1 MRRSPKN
8 SAFARWFQWVIRA
21 TYHDREFLKL
31 ADGVEGI
38 ISRALSLATIAVI
51 LVATVDL
58 ILLLATQLF
67 RSPVGFF
74 NSSLQ
79 EIFGSLLSILIALEI
94 LENITAYLRKH
105 VVQVELVVATSLTA
119 VARKIIILDLSKID
133 GLELI
138 GLGLAIIALSASYWL
153 IRAANQKPPSINP
166 HHQSDAD
173 DDRPISHPIS
183 HGGVGPAIANPVSPD
198 PVSPDQT
205 PSAFTT
211 TTFTTTTAETAEFS
225 GTGGQPT
232 PGDHPENTPPSP
244 PPTS

>member
-1 MRRSPKN
+1 MRRPSR
-8 SAFARWFQWVIRA
+8 SSSLTRWLRWIIQA
-21 TYHDREFLKL
+21 SYHDREFLKL
-31 ADGVEGI
+31 ADGIEGI

-58 ILLLATQLF
+58 ILLLSTQLF

-74 NSSLQ
+74 NGSLQ

-119 VARKIIILDLSKID
+119 VARKIIILDLSKVD

-153 IRAANQKPPSINP
+153 IREANQKPPSINP
-166 HHQSDAD
+166 HHRSDAD
-173 DDRPISHPIS
+173 DDLPVNPGTVHPGI
-183 HGGVGPAIANPVSPD
+183 VGPAIAEPGIPA
-198 PVSPDQT
+198 PTIAGP
-205 PSAFTT
+205 
-211 TTFTTTTAETAEFS
+211 
-225 GTGGQPT
+225 GLPT
-232 PGDHPENTPPSP
+232 PGDRPEETHNP
-244 PPTS
+244 PPPVS

>member
-1 MRRSPKN
+1 MRRPSK
-8 SAFARWFQWVIRA
+8 SSSFARWLRWVIRA
-21 TYHDREFLKL
+21 SYHDREFLKL
-31 ADGVEGI
+31 ADGIEGI

-58 ILLLATQLF
+58 ILLLSTQLF
-67 RSPVGFF
+67 RSPIGFF
-74 NSSLQ
+74 NGSLQ

-153 IRAANQKPPSINP
+153 IREANQKPPSINP
-166 HHQSDAD
+166 HHRSDTD
-173 DDRPISHPIS
+173 DEPLPS
-183 HGGVGPAIANPVSPD
+183 HGIVGPAIAEPGIPAPVI
-198 PVSPDQT
+198 
-205 PSAFTT
+205 AG
-211 TTFTTTTAETAEFS
+211 S
-225 GTGGQPT
+225 GLPT
-232 PGDHPENTPPSP
+232 PGDRPEETHNP
-244 PPTS
+244 PPPVS

>member
-1 MRRSPKN
+1 MRRPSRKFSLN
-8 SAFARWFQWVIRA
+8 RWFRWMIRA
-21 TYHDREFLKL
+21 SYHDREFLKL
-31 ADGVEGI
+31 ADGIEGI
-38 ISRALSLATIAVI
+38 ISRALSLATMVVI

-58 ILLLATQLF
+58 ILLLSTQLF

-119 VARKIIILDLSKID
+119 VARKIIILDLSKVD

-153 IRAANQKPPSINP
+153 IREANQKPPSINP
-166 HHQSDAD
+166 HHHSDAEDELPLSQMFLGPPID
-173 DDRPISHPIS
+173 DSAMAD
-183 HGGVGPAIANPVSPD
+183 PAGSAQGRSTIAPPPPD
-198 PVSPDQT
+198 H
-205 PSAFTT
+205 
-211 TTFTTTTAETAEFS
+211 S
-225 GTGGQPT
+225 GAGQPT
-232 PGDHPENTPPSP
+232 PGDRSEDAPIDSLPRS
-244 PPTS
+244 